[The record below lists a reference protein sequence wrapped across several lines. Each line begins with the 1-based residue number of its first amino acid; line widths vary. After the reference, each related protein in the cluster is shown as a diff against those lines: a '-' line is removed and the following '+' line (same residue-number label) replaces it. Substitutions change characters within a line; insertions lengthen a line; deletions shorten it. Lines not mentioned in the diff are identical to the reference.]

1 MKKTPATTEAMT
13 SATHSAIVPDQHQ
26 GDKQVHGVVRFETG
40 EPTRQALALV
50 IHKDEPRIDTRMMAP
65 TLGVKHRSL
74 FALVLAHKDDFAEL
88 GKVRF
93 QIASLP
99 SGQSEK
105 FALLNEDQA
114 YLLLT
119 YSRNTAK
126 VRALKVKL
134 VKAFGEA
141 RRAAQVN
148 GAEYLP
154 TYHALHDAVHAHAGG
169 SPNEKFIHMNVN
181 RLINKAVGIE
191 AGQRARADLPQQSML
206 IVAQAVA
213 AQAMGRAPDH
223 QTGYQQ
229 AKAALVSLSRLTMLE
244 GAAA

>member
-1 MKKTPATTEAMT
+1 MNKKTPATTEAMT

-26 GDKQVHGVVRFETG
+26 GDK
-40 EPTRQALALV
+40 LALV
-50 IHKDEPRIDTRMMAP
+50 IRNETARIDTR
-65 TLGVKHRSL
+65 
-74 FALVLAHKDDFAEL
+74 VLAAHLKKKRHQDVFELVKRYEGRLLEL
-88 GKVRF
+88 GKLLF
-93 QIASLP
+93 QTGASAD
-99 SGQSEK
+99 SRTGQTER
-105 FALLNEDQA
+105 FALLTEDQA
-114 YLLLT
+114 FFVLT
-119 YSRNTAK
+119 LSRNTPT
-126 VRALKVKL
+126 VVDLKVKL

-154 TYHALHDAVHAHAGG
+154 TYHALHDAVHELAAG
-169 SPNEKFIHMNVN
+169 SSNERFIHMNVN
-181 RLINKAVGIE
+181 RLINKAAGIE
-191 AGQRARADLPQQSML
+191 AGQRARADLPQQAML
-206 IVAQAVA
+206 TVAQAVA